1 MVTKW
6 LDVCMGHKH
15 ASKLLWRIDKESD
28 LAIVC
33 KKICIIIIEYS
44 LRTFVNTKRQ
54 PHKLVKHTQTIRRLL
69 STNCLSVFDQFV
81 GLVLKGLRLVLKWD
95 TLSCNLL
102 YYNKILM
109 SKCNLFYYGQRTHNV
124 YLYIPHYCLVAYHIL
139 RISIAEIIPIFDL
152 CLLEWHHRKSTVFQ
166 TTFLSFEFG
175 LTVILHF
182 RWYLSL

>member
-1 MVTKW
+1 MNLPLLDLQVCVFYCLLCFIFSMLGINDDSLSVNPTKW
-6 LDVCMGHKH
+6 SNTLKQ
-15 ASKLLWRIDKESD
+15 
-28 LAIVC
+28 IVGNF
-33 KKICIIIIEYS
+33 
-44 LRTFVNTKRQ
+44 L
-54 PHKLVKHTQTIRRLL
+54 
-69 STNCLSVFDQFV
+69 TNCLSVFDQFV
-81 GLVLKGLRLVLKWD
+81 GLALKGLRLVLKWD

-152 CLLEWHHRKSTVFQ
+152 CLLEWHHGKSTVFQ